1 MRKRLVKQAV
11 YAAVLLAVTGCAS
24 IVNDD
29 TQPMKLETK
38 TAAGE
43 TIAGAECRLQNNEGT
58 ISARSGET
66 TRVRRSSEDLEIS
79 CTHPGE
85 PEAIGRAISR
95 ANAGMAGNI
104 IFGGLIGAAID
115 HSKGTAYTYPTWI
128 QLVFGKTLVFDRS
141 AEKEGFPVVGAEP
154 NGSTGSQAPANPES
168 PETCRTSCWYRAG
181 SQAPAAPKAPAEA
194 QAAPASAPAPS
205 AAQPAPMTV
214 QPVPTAQPAPSQPV
228 QPAPSVTSGQPVLTR
243 QPITLSSEPKPAA
256 SAPPQTQT
264 AQPQDVQQRL
274 EKLQALHKNGL
285 ITQEEYQAKKKEIL
299 DSF

>member
-11 YAAVLLAVTGCAS
+11 YAAVLLAATGCAS

-43 TIAGAECRLQNNEGT
+43 SIAGAECRLQNNEGT

-85 PEAIGRAISR
+85 TEAIGRAISR

-154 NGSTGSQAPANPES
+154 NGST
-168 PETCRTSCWYRAG
+168 G

-274 EKLQALHKNGL
+274 EKLQTLHKNGL

>member
-11 YAAVLLAVTGCAS
+11 YAAILLAATGCAS

-66 TRVRRSSEDLEIS
+66 TRVRRSSEDMEIS
-79 CTHPGE
+79 CTHPGN

-115 HSKGTAYTYPTWI
+115 YSKGTAYTYPTWI

-154 NGSTGSQAPANPES
+154 NGSTGSQAPA
-168 PETCRTSCWYRAG
+168 
-181 SQAPAAPKAPAEA
+181 APAAPKAPAEA
-194 QAAPASAPAPS
+194 QAAPASAPAS
-205 AAQPAPMTV
+205 NAAQTVPMTA

-228 QPAPSVTSGQPVLTR
+228 QPVPSVTSGQPVLTR

>member
-1 MRKRLVKQAV
+1 M
-11 YAAVLLAVTGCAS
+11 
-24 IVNDD
+24 
-29 TQPMKLETK
+29 
-38 TAAGE
+38 
-43 TIAGAECRLQNNEGT
+43 
-58 ISARSGET
+58 
-66 TRVRRSSEDLEIS
+66 RRSSEDLEIS
-79 CTHPGE
+79 CTHSGE

-141 AEKEGFPVVGAEP
+141 AEKEGFPVAGAEP
-154 NGSTGSQAPANPES
+154 NGSTGSQAP
-168 PETCRTSCWYRAG
+168 
-181 SQAPAAPKAPAEA
+181 
-194 QAAPASAPAPS
+194 AAPASAPAPS

-256 SAPPQTQT
+256 SALPQTQT

-274 EKLQALHKNGL
+274 EKLQTLHKNGL

>member
-11 YAAVLLAVTGCAS
+11 YAAVLLAATGCAS

-79 CTHPGE
+79 CAHPGE

-154 NGSTGSQAPANPES
+154 NGSTGSQAPA
-168 PETCRTSCWYRAG
+168 
-181 SQAPAAPKAPAEA
+181 APAAPKAPAEA
-194 QAAPASAPAPS
+194 QAAPVSAPAPS

-214 QPVPTAQPAPSQPV
+214 QPVPTTQPAPSQPV

-274 EKLQALHKNGL
+274 EKLQTLRNNGL